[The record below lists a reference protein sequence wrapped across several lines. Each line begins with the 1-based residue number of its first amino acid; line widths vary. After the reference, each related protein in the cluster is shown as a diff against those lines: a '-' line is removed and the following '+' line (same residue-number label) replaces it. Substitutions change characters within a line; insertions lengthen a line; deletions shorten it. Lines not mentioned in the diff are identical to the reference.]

1 MRAEAKA
8 SQVVVRR
15 EAAKVAEDR
24 AAEIAAIVRKAAVAR
39 PVDVAIEVT
48 TDVEA
53 IVIVAVSKARR
64 KSISK
69 N

>member
-1 MRAEAKA
+1 MD
-8 SQVVVRR
+8 R

-24 AAEIAAIVRKAAVAR
+24 AAEIAVIVRKAVVGR
-39 PVDVAIEVT
+39 QVDAASEVT
-48 TDVEA
+48 TGVVA
-53 IVIVAVSKARR
+53 IAIVAVSKARL

>member
-1 MRAEAKA
+1 
-8 SQVVVRR
+8 VVDR

-24 AAEIAAIVRKAAVAR
+24 AAEIAAIVRKAVAAR
-39 PVDVAIEVT
+39 QARAAIEVT
-48 TDVEA
+48 TGVVA
-53 IVIVAVSKARR
+53 IAIVAVSKARR

>member
-1 MRAEAKA
+1 
-8 SQVVVRR
+8 VVDR

-24 AAEIAAIVRKAAVAR
+24 AAEIAAIVRKAVVVRQADA
-39 PVDVAIEVT
+39 ASEVT
-48 TDVEA
+48 TGVAA
-53 IVIVAVSKARR
+53 IAIVAVSKARR

>member
-1 MRAEAKA
+1 
-8 SQVVVRR
+8 VVDR

-24 AAEIAAIVRKAAVAR
+24 AAEIAAIVPKAVAAR
-39 PVDVAIEVT
+39 QADAASEVT
-48 TDVEA
+48 TGVVAIA
-53 IVIVAVSKARR
+53 IVDVSKARR

>member
-1 MRAEAKA
+1 
-8 SQVVVRR
+8 VVHR
-15 EAAKVAEDR
+15 EAAKVPEDR

-39 PVDVAIEVT
+39 QVDAASEVT
-48 TDVEA
+48 TGVVA
-53 IVIVAVSKARR
+53 IAIVAVSKARR

>member
-1 MRAEAKA
+1 
-8 SQVVVRR
+8 VVRR